1 MRILL
6 IVAAAVAAVLWLG
19 GNRDGGWPLTNDPP
33 GSGPVLAL
41 GDSLTAGSGASRG
54 GDYPSLLA
62 ALIGEPVINAG
73 VPGETTADVLKRLDA
88 VLAERPRLA
97 LVTLGANDLRLGVD
111 RVEAFAN
118 LAQIV
123 SRLQQAGALVVIGG
137 IDIPLLGRGFGD
149 AYRELAEDSGSLL
162 LPNVL
167 DGILGEPDLMAD
179 SVHPNDAGYAIMA
192 ERFHQ
197 VISAHTAP

>member
-6 IVAAAVAAVLWLG
+6 IVAAAAAVLWLG
-19 GNRDGGWPLTNDPP
+19 GGRDDSWPLVNDPP

-41 GDSLTAGSGASRG
+41 GDSLTAGSGASPG
-54 GDYPSLLA
+54 GDYPSRLT
-62 ALIGEPVINAG
+62 ALISEPVINSG

-111 RVEAFAN
+111 RDEAFAN
-118 LAQIV
+118 LAEIV

-149 AYRELAEDSGSLL
+149 AYRELAEASGSLL

-167 DGILGEPDLMAD
+167 DGILGEPELMAD

-192 ERFHQ
+192 DRFHQ
-197 VISAHTAP
+197 VIAGHTEP